1 LGIIQH
7 WGYPGEQHKVNTTD
21 GYVLTIQRIPCG
33 KGQTPTPNRPVP
45 HAFGVH
51 NSTISQWGLHFSILR
66 ERETIF
72 FNANFR
78 CNFFLL
84 HLCTLTMSHI
94 NATWSRGAK

>member
-7 WGYPGEQHKVNTTD
+7 WGYHGEQHKVNTSD

-51 NSTISQWGLHFSILR
+51 ISTNRPVKYRFLS
-66 ERETIF
+66 EK
-72 FNANFR
+72 
-78 CNFFLL
+78 CKFLL
-84 HLCTLTMSHI
+84 
-94 NATWSRGAK
+94 